1 MEKNKVMT
9 DSGNSSQK
17 GTGRLDSMYHTAL
30 SNGRN
35 GRLKIGERISLMIRG
50 KQDARKGLLRETEA
64 GWSSPT
70 LASEKAAY
78 EEFCAKTWAAHQ
90 IAMKGNYEEVRNLK
104 ERILRLKE
112 EIRNLDRE
120 IGELRN
126 KQPEIY
132 RKFGEERVSEKQV
145 LARRQREH
153 AKRVGE
159 KTRIRSELWMLV
171 LEAREEMD
179 RIRNGILEADH
190 AVRMICEKVGDHTR
204 LRMTVYW
211 NAALKVHREADGIP
225 TEPVLELPDD
235 AERVYLSGH
244 KEFQGIIPQ
253 AL

>member
-1 MEKNKVMT
+1 MEKNRVMT
-9 DSGNSSQK
+9 DSDNSRQNRAK
-17 GTGRLDSMYHTAL
+17 DLDSMYHTAL

-35 GRLKIGERISLMIRG
+35 GRLKIGERISLSIRG
-50 KQDARKGLLRETEA
+50 RQDARKGLLRETEV

-70 LASEKAAY
+70 LASEREAY

-90 IAMKGNYEEVRNLK
+90 IAMKGDYEEVSNLK

-112 EIRNLDRE
+112 EIHDLDRE

-126 KQPEIY
+126 EQPEIY
-132 RKFGEERVSEKQV
+132 RKFGEESVSEKQV
-145 LARRQREH
+145 MARRQREH
-153 AKRVGE
+153 AKRISE
-159 KTRIRSELWMLV
+159 KTRIRSELWTSL
-171 LEAREEMD
+171 LDAREEMD

-190 AVRMICEKVGDHTR
+190 AVRMICEKAGDHTR
-204 LRMTVYW
+204 LRMTAYW

-235 AERVYLSGH
+235 AEKIYLSGH